1 MTPAG
6 LASAGVPGPPVQAGS
21 LNGPPAS
28 PGDGSSL
35 ARRAPARH
43 PPAVAGWTRNR
54 IKNLVGLALAPVVA
68 YGLLRW
74 FEHRQVFQ
82 PYDRFAAGGDA
93 LGVPFEEVWLTTADG
108 VRLNAWFF
116 PTSPGEP
123 VVLVCHGNGGNI
135 SHRLDLYAALL
146 DLNLNVL
153 AFDYRGY
160 GRSEG
165 RPTEAGTYADAEAAY
180 RWLEGRGFA
189 ATNILALGESLGGG
203 VATELAARRRLGG
216 LMLQSTFTSVPDI
229 GAEFFPWLPV
239 RTLGTI
245 SYDNRAKL
253 PGLKLPVLVMHGRED
268 TIIPFAHGERLFA
281 AANEPRLFRELRGDH
296 NDTLQAGRREFTEAV
311 REFLNLRQRPADE

>member
-1 MTPAG
+1 M
-6 LASAGVPGPPVQAGS
+6 
-21 LNGPPAS
+21 
-28 PGDGSSL
+28 
-35 ARRAPARH
+35 
-43 PPAVAGWTRNR
+43 AGWTKNR
-54 IKNLVGLALAPVVA
+54 IKNLTGLALAPVVA

-82 PYDRFAAGGDA
+82 PYNRFAAEGDA
-93 LGVPFEEVWLTTADG
+93 LGVPFEEVWLTASDG

-116 PTSPGEP
+116 PTSHEEP
-123 VVLVCHGNGGNI
+123 AVILCHGNGGNI

-165 RPTEAGTYADAEAAY
+165 RPSETGTYADAEAAHQ
-180 RWLEGRGFA
+180 WLETRGFA

-203 VATELAARRRLGG
+203 VATELAVRRPLGG
-216 LMLQSTFTSVPDI
+216 LILQSTFTSVPDI

-245 SYDNRAKL
+245 RFDNLAKL
-253 PGLKLPVLVMHGRED
+253 PGLKLPVLVMHSRDDG
-268 TIIPFAHGERLFA
+268 IIPFAHGERLFA
-281 AANEPRLFRELRGDH
+281 AANAPKLFRELRGDH
-296 NDTLQAGRREFTEAV
+296 NDTLQTGRREFTDAA
-311 REFLNLRQRPADE
+311 RDFLNLRRRPAAEWPASSPQDPTP